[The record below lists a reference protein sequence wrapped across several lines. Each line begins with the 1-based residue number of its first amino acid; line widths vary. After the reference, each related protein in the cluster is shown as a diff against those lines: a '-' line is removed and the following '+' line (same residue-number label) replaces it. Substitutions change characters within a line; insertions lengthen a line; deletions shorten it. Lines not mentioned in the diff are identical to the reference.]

1 MGDYL
6 TMQVAGLLALPPSLG
21 GSKSWT
27 INDLAAHHFTLGRRI
42 SHSCSPFTT
51 SSCTLLLD
59 TCYLCLL
66 SSSWYPSILLL
77 CVCVWVGVWGC
88 EGIEMKLT
96 PMYWVQCELSNEC
109 HCQCVCVC
117 VCVCVCGMC
126 NDHQPLFA
134 VEAKEKGKIQDH
146 LLAAETWCS
155 LHEEVLKPASIP
167 PPPPPR
173 PSCCDTALGIILIE
187 ATALGVAT
195 LPCCGT
201 MLPGW
206 GWWGPRV
213 LCTTCW
219 GWDCWCCTWC
229 IIAGRILGDI
239 PGCWDICV
247 YPCTWWG
254 CWYLR
259 GISG

>member
-117 VCVCVCGMC
+117 VYVCVGCAMITNHC
-126 NDHQPLFA
+126 LLLRQRRR
-134 VEAKEKGKIQDH
+134 ERSKIICLLLRHGVVCMKKFWNPPPFLLLLLPDH
-146 LLAAETWCS
+146 LAVTQHWASFS
-155 LHEEVLKPASIP
+155 LRP
-167 PPPPPR
+167 P
-173 PSCCDTALGIILIE
+173 L
-187 ATALGVAT
+187 
-195 LPCCGT
+195 
-201 MLPGW
+201 
-206 GWWGPRV
+206 
-213 LCTTCW
+213 
-219 GWDCWCCTWC
+219 
-229 IIAGRILGDI
+229 
-239 PGCWDICV
+239 
-247 YPCTWWG
+247 
-254 CWYLR
+254 
-259 GISG
+259 